1 MTISDFLIIPATAE
15 HVIHA
20 EAICDEMFESAKARG
35 TGIARRKPE
44 YVAKKMEEGKAVI
57 ALHKDG
63 RWAGFCYIE
72 TWSHGDYVANSGLI
86 VSPEFRKVGLAKAIK
101 KRIFELSH
109 EKYPKA
115 KIFGLTTG
123 LAVMKINSE
132 LGYEPV
138 TYSELTQDEEFWAG
152 CKSCINY
159 DILVSKERKNCMCTA
174 MLWDPEEKAKE
185 LEERLKRRAEAKAR
199 LERISKKQSLL
210 KRIEAKLW
218 GATKKII
225 STFIPSGVNA
235 VKNFN

>member
-20 EAICDEMFESAKARG
+20 EAICQEMFESAKARG

-44 YVAKKMEEGKAVI
+44 YVAKKMKEGKAVI

-72 TWSHGDYVANSGLI
+72 TWSHGEYVANSGLI
-86 VSPEFRKVGLAKAIK
+86 VNPEFRKVGLAKAIK
-101 KRIFELSH
+101 KRIFELSR

-138 TYSELTQDEEFWAG
+138 TYSELTQDEEFWKG
-152 CKSCINY
+152 CQSCINY
-159 DILVSKERKNCMCTA
+159 DILMSKDRKNCMCTA

-185 LEERLKRRAEAKAR
+185 LQEKAKRKAEAKER
-199 LERISKKQSLL
+199 LERIAKKQSLL

-218 GATKKII
+218 KSTRKIL
-225 STFIPSGVNA
+225 A
-235 VKNFN
+235 VVFPERINTAKNYN